1 MCGAGRRFVQ
11 ITPRG
16 DIQLCPDTPLGNLL
30 DGSFARLAGDALCS
44 ATNWHYGCLRHADM
58 PEPEQAVLARRGLIR
73 KIQSLDE
80 ALKANALSRDEAVQ
94 QIQQQIKALRRLI
107 PVVPAT
113 GDIANGADS

>member
-16 DIQLCPDTPLGNLL
+16 DIQQCPDTPLGNLL

-80 ALKANALSRDEAVQ
+80 AVQ

-113 GDIANGADS
+113 GDTANGADS